1 MQSAALS
8 SEHVAVLFDGMH
20 DEPDGAIGACRV
32 SPLSNPVRKALS
44 DRSSRVR
51 TYLKSVLIHRQAAD
65 ASSRM
70 NQTLCELRRY
80 VKLALAVA
88 NVEVDGVEMSALSNI
103 CREFVLM
110 SSGTPGQIC
119 DDK

>member
-1 MQSAALS
+1 
-8 SEHVAVLFDGMH
+8 
-20 DEPDGAIGACRV
+20 
-32 SPLSNPVRKALS
+32 
-44 DRSSRVR
+44 
-51 TYLKSVLIHRQAAD
+51 
-65 ASSRM
+65 M